1 MPAASLSRVLAAQRR
16 GRAAV
21 LALAGICGSTG
32 CRSPW
37 QDLFHVQS
45 AGARLPVIA
54 YGPSDASTV
63 VLFQHGGPDGAAG
76 IDPLPPGLA
85 NLTEEALV
93 VTWAQR
99 STGLASGISR
109 TRDNTIAQHVADLH
123 AVRQAMTSRYAGT
136 RRLVLAGHSWGVSL
150 TLAYLDTYG
159 EADVAGLVLT
169 DGFDA
174 FGNNAER
181 SFMRLAELA
190 SERADDTT
198 GEDADFWRE
207 VEDFA
212 LDEGTSGAPYAT
224 ETIMEASSACA
235 RIEQELD
242 RPEPVESALPALG
255 TVTSPLVVP
264 DGLLVSW
271 NLRTM
276 FEDLTAFDQSASVED
291 RRLPALLVWGES
303 DCRVPVA
310 TGESILARYGGDATM
325 VVVEGATHFA
335 IYSQPRAFAEPTL
348 AFLEALP

>member
-1 MPAASLSRVLAAQRR
+1 MLPNLSTKNRSRLTS
-16 GRAAV
+16 RAV
-21 LALAGICGSTG
+21 ALAVVGICTSAG

-45 AGARLPVIA
+45 AGARLPVVV
-54 YGPSDASTV
+54 YGEADASTI

-109 TRDNTIAQHVADLH
+109 TRDNTIAQHVSDLH
-123 AVRQAMTSRYAGT
+123 AVRQAVAMRYPGD

-150 TLAYLDTYG
+150 TLAYLDRYG
-159 EADVAGLVLT
+159 EAGLAGLVLT

-174 FGNNAER
+174 FGDNAER
-181 SFMRLAELA
+181 SFARLAELA
-190 SERADDTT
+190 SERADDTR
-198 GEDADFWRE
+198 GETAAEWRE
-207 VEDFA
+207 IEAFA
-212 LDEGTSGAPYAT
+212 LEAGASRAPYAT
-224 ETIMEASSACA
+224 ETIFEASSACA

-242 RPEPVESALPALG
+242 RPETEASGKPALG
-255 TVTSPLVVP
+255 AVTSPLIVP

-276 FEDLTAFDQSASVED
+276 FDELTTFDQSASVED
-291 RRLPALLVWGES
+291 RRLPALLVWGEN

-310 TGESILARYGGDATM
+310 TGESLLARYGGDATM

-335 IYSQPRAFAEPTL
+335 IYSQPHAFAEPTL
-348 AFLEALP
+348 SFLAGLP